1 LAEKIG
7 VKPKKIVVKNL
18 KSRWGS
24 AGKTGTITL
33 NRALTKT
40 PPRIID
46 YVIIHELCHLKIK
59 GHGSKFWNLVYHYD
73 KNFEVNIKWLTT
85 NFGFFEVS

>member
-1 LAEKIG
+1 M
-7 VKPKKIVVKNL
+7 PKKVMIKNL

-33 NRALTKT
+33 NQALTKT

-46 YVIIHELCHLKIK
+46 YVIIHELCHLKTI
-59 GHGSKFWNLVYHYD
+59 GHSSRFWDLLYLYD
-73 KNFEVNIKWLTT
+73 KKYKNKVKWLEQ
-85 NFGFFEVS
+85 NNELIFNGRE